1 MYSSLDNVTH
11 NFSLIQS
18 NEEDSLCLA
27 LTSQNDLKFFLA
39 RILFTCVVLY
49 LFIGIVK
56 LFESILTSIEQIVE
70 KSAQCDRTLAN
81 LTIVAFGLNSF
92 EILFPSIELVQSGFQ
107 SFQSGPMLILVILK
121 NLSYLNKSL
130 FIIYYF

>member
-1 MYSSLDNVTH
+1 MYSSLDNTTH

-27 LTSQNDLKFFLA
+27 LTSQNDLKFFLT